1 VSAVISTTTT
11 DYGTAPVTKLDSLS
25 PSRTTTQSQTISSTI
40 IGDYGDSSSGISS
53 SVAGST
59 FSDLVLNGG
68 IAAGIGVILTVA
80 FFYIIVIYRKRKHA
94 LILTKTATSIPQK
107 ISSTSLSSSSSS
119 FSVMNPLKE
128 HQQRP
133 RLPLNRPAKSL
144 KKSGAASGKG

>member
-1 VSAVISTTTT
+1 MVTSTTST

-25 PSRTTTQSQTISSTI
+25 RTTTQSQTISSTI
-40 IGDYGDSSSGISS
+40 IRDYGDSSSGVSS

-80 FFYIIVIYRKRKHA
+80 FFYTIVIYRKRKRA

-107 ISSTSLSSSSSS
+107 ISSTSLSSSLASSS

-144 KKSGAASGKG
+144 KKSGAASGKR